1 MTIEHAAMDVR
12 AELRD
17 VARMWED
24 TARAKGIDVVIDLE
38 GCALPIL
45 GDAARLRQI
54 AFNLL
59 ANALKFTARGR
70 ITLAARTTGAD
81 AGRRT
86 LISVGDTGIG
96 IEADKLDTI
105 FESFHQA
112 DTSTTRRFGG
122 TGLGLAI
129 CRNLARAM
137 DGDVRVESVPGEGS
151 PFTVD
156 LPLVEA
162 EGNTASVQP
171 DADDQIGRARCRERV
186 WQYG

>member
-17 VARMWED
+17 VARMWEEQ
-24 TARAKGIDVVIDLE
+24 ARAKGIDFVIDLE
-38 GCALPIL
+38 GCPLCVM

-112 DTSTTRRFGG
+112 ATSTTRRFGG

-129 CRNLARAM
+129 CRKLGRAM
-137 DGDVRVESVPGEGS
+137 DGAVRAA
-151 PFTVD
+151 TVRIAGASCGGR
-156 LPLVEA
+156 LPPL
-162 EGNTASVQP
+162 
-171 DADDQIGRARCRERV
+171 
-186 WQYG
+186 

>member
-1 MTIEHAAMDVR
+1 M
-12 AELRD
+12 
-17 VARMWED
+17 
-24 TARAKGIDVVIDLE
+24 
-38 GCALPIL
+38 

-112 DTSTTRRFGG
+112 DTSTTRNDSK
-122 TGLGLAI
+122 I
-129 CRNLARAM
+129 
-137 DGDVRVESVPGEGS
+137 ESSRSEEHTSELQSIMPI
-151 PFTVD
+151 T
-156 LPLVEA
+156 
-162 EGNTASVQP
+162 
-171 DADDQIGRARCRERV
+171 
-186 WQYG
+186 

>member
-1 MTIEHAAMDVR
+1 M
-12 AELRD
+12 
-17 VARMWED
+17 
-24 TARAKGIDVVIDLE
+24 
-38 GCALPIL
+38 

-129 CRNLARAM
+129 CRNPARAM
-137 DGDVRVESVPGEGS
+137 DGDVRE
-151 PFTVD
+151 
-156 LPLVEA
+156 
-162 EGNTASVQP
+162 
-171 DADDQIGRARCRERV
+171 IGRASCRERG
-186 WQYG
+186 WQYGENSVV

>member
-1 MTIEHAAMDVR
+1 M
-12 AELRD
+12 
-17 VARMWED
+17 
-24 TARAKGIDVVIDLE
+24 
-38 GCALPIL
+38 

-105 FESFHQA
+105 FESFHRSEEN
-112 DTSTTRRFGG
+112 TSELPSLMRITYAVYCLQKKQPTS
-122 TGLGLAI
+122 
-129 CRNLARAM
+129 RN
-137 DGDVRVESVPGEGS
+137 
-151 PFTVD
+151 
-156 LPLVEA
+156 
-162 EGNTASVQP
+162 
-171 DADDQIGRARCRERV
+171 
-186 WQYG
+186 

>member
-1 MTIEHAAMDVR
+1 M
-12 AELRD
+12 
-17 VARMWED
+17 
-24 TARAKGIDVVIDLE
+24 
-38 GCALPIL
+38 

-122 TGLGLAI
+122 HGLGLAN
-129 CRNLARAM
+129 CRHPPRPM
-137 DGDVRVESVPGEGS
+137 DGAGTS
-151 PFTVD
+151 T
-156 LPLVEA
+156 
-162 EGNTASVQP
+162 
-171 DADDQIGRARCRERV
+171 
-186 WQYG
+186 